1 MSKKT
6 RQRAFHFKNIIPP
19 DPEAVPFADWPVP
32 NRNFYK
38 AFRRWLQKGGY
49 SENTV
54 HLYSVA
60 ARTALGYLPGL
71 YWQIDPEKDLEK
83 VSKRIVERGLSEST
97 QVEYNKGLLKLAE
110 YLRHKLNKPDPP
122 RPINWSYHLSG
133 VPDWLSDLV
142 KEYLNHRRKE
152 WRPEDKH
159 RRTLDVLG
167 RLAPVLR
174 FMAETAQINSLED
187 LDPIL
192 WFDYLEMRL
201 AAGINPTTINCHLY
215 GFKRFLYYLDES
227 DKPVCQRT
235 LLIKPLTAGGRVPKD
250 IPIEQLKSLLAEI
263 EDQAIHKHA
272 SNRRMAILD
281 RAWVHLMLYSGL
293 RTCEVRQMRLKD
305 INWESQRIRIEAS
318 KGFNDRMVFMN
329 MITVDTLKK
338 WMEIRGDA
346 EYLTDHVF
354 LYRHKP
360 LSRRYC
366 QVRLSTYGKRT
377 GNHISP
383 HKLRHSCATLL
394 LNAGAP
400 IVTVQTLLGHKK
412 IDTTLGYA
420 RLYDGTVAADYYRA
434 MGQVEKLFDVCPVD
448 QDLAP
453 NPAEL
458 LVLVDSLSTGT
469 LNESQR
475 NTLALLR
482 ARIQSLETD
491 LDYTF
496 ALENQFVP
504 IGIHEESE

>member
-1 MSKKT
+1 
-6 RQRAFHFKNIIPP
+6 
-19 DPEAVPFADWPVP
+19 
-32 NRNFYK
+32 
-38 AFRRWLQKGGY
+38 
-49 SENTV
+49 
-54 HLYSVA
+54 
-60 ARTALGYLPGL
+60 
-71 YWQIDPEKDLEK
+71 
-83 VSKRIVERGLSEST
+83 
-97 QVEYNKGLLKLAE
+97 
-110 YLRHKLNKPDPP
+110 
-122 RPINWSYHLSG
+122 
-133 VPDWLSDLV
+133 
-142 KEYLNHRRKE
+142 
-152 WRPEDKH
+152 
-159 RRTLDVLG
+159 
-167 RLAPVLR
+167 
-174 FMAETAQINSLED
+174 
-187 LDPIL
+187 
-192 WFDYLEMRL
+192 MRL

>member
-1 MSKKT
+1 MNEKT

-19 DPEAVPFADWPVP
+19 DPEAVPFAEWPVP

-49 SENTV
+49 SESSV

-71 YWQIDPEKDLEK
+71 YWQIDPVDDLDK
-83 VSKRIVERGLSEST
+83 VRKRIAERGLSEST
-97 QVEYNKGLLKLAE
+97 QSEYHKGLLKLAE
-110 YLRHKLNKPDPP
+110 YLRHKLDKPDPP
-122 RPINWSYHLSG
+122 RPINWGYHLNG
-133 VPDWLSDLV
+133 VPDWLCDHA

-167 RLAPVLR
+167 HLAPTLR
-174 FMAETAQINSLED
+174 FMAEKGQINTLED

-201 AAGINPTTINCHLY
+201 AAGIHPNTINCHLY
-215 GFKRFLYYLDES
+215 GLKAFLHYLDEL

-235 LLIKPLTAGGRVPKD
+235 LLIKPLTDGGRVPKD
-250 IPIEQLKSLLAEI
+250 VPIEHLQSLLAEI
-263 EDQAIHKHA
+263 EIQAVHKHA

-293 RTCEVRQMRLKD
+293 RTCEVRHMRLQD
-305 INWESQRIRIEAS
+305 INWESRRIRIEAS

-329 MITVDTLKK
+329 TITVDTLKK
-338 WMEIRGDA
+338 WLEIRGDA

-366 QVRLSTYGKRT
+366 QVRLGTYGKRT

-412 IDTTLGYA
+412 IDTTMGYA

-434 MGQVEKLFDVCPVD
+434 MGQIERLFNDHLYDRFLTPT
-448 QDLAP
+448 P
-453 NPAEL
+453 WEL
-458 LVLVDSLSTGT
+458 ITLVDSLSRGT
-469 LNESQR
+469 LCQSQQDTLSEIRKGLISLTIESG
-475 NTLALLR
+475 
-482 ARIQSLETD
+482 QSINVK
-491 LDYTF
+491 
-496 ALENQFVP
+496 EN
-504 IGIHEESE
+504 IIIE